1 MAAVLEDGLVMY
13 SNILQLPLIN
23 SIKFLNSRYRNG
35 RKGIFG
41 IDQFSAYNTDSTEH
55 HRQINEG
62 FTSSCSYT
70 LKYFYYIYNSN

>member
-23 SIKFLNSRYRNG
+23 SIKFLNSRSRKG

-41 IDQFSAYNTDSTEH
+41 IDQFSAYNTDNTEH
-55 HRQINEG
+55 HQQINEG
-62 FTSSCSYT
+62 LTIFCSYT